1 MLHKLPYIEN
11 PYALLNK
18 TVVIDFEDEVDTAYV
33 QAVSDEHL
41 EVIVNPGSG
50 DSEFYAELYLSD
62 YGFWKVLEIKD

>member
-33 QAVSDEHL
+33 QGVGEEHL
-41 EVIVNPGSG
+41 EVIVNPGGG
-50 DSEFYAELYLSD
+50 DEEFYAELYLSD
-62 YGFWKVLEIKD
+62 YGFWKLLEIKD